1 MDMIQRDAASVIA
14 DFAGLNVLVVGEA
27 MLDSYLNGP
36 PGGICREAPVPIV
49 TVNERSDEPG
59 GAANTAVNVCA
70 FGARVAF
77 LSIIGADVEGR
88 LLREVLRERG
98 VYTEYVMTHTGRRTI
113 AKHRVTADGQ
123 LLVRFDQGTLDA
135 LDRETEEAVLEDL
148 SALFVRADA
157 VIVSDYRGGI
167 MTPRVIE
174 RLAELQAES
183 RRLLMIDAKNLALYR
198 DVGASAVKPNYG
210 EALRL
215 LDLPPAVG
223 RRRADDILRQ
233 GERLLDQTGAR
244 IAAVTLDADGAVIV
258 ERDRPPL
265 RTTGRRVPPARTA
278 GAGDTFI
285 SAFTL
290 ALAAHAD
297 TPQAADIAAAAA
309 RLAVGKDGGTA
320 SCTGDELLAYFH
332 GGTKYIEDEARL
344 GDCVGRHRR
353 AGRRIVFTN
362 GCFDLLH
369 PGHIAHLEAA
379 KSLGDVLIVGINS
392 DAGVAR
398 LKGEGR
404 PINRLDDRAQVLA
417 ALSCVD
423 HVVPFDDDTA
433 VALVRAIRPDVFVK
447 GGEHRRENLP
457 EVPIVEAQGGAV
469 HILPTVDDRST
480 TRVIERIRAGTGE
493 KKGNP
498 HDGTRLDARNPSVVR

>member
-1 MDMIQRDAASVIA
+1 MDVKQRDASAVVA

-49 TVNERSDEPG
+49 TVGERRDEPG
-59 GAANTAVNVCA
+59 GAANTAVNVSA
-70 FGARVAF
+70 LGARVAF
-77 LSIIGADVEGR
+77 LSIIGADLEGR
-88 LLREVLRERG
+88 LLREALRVRG

-123 LLVRFDQGTLDA
+123 LLVRFDQGTLDP
-135 LDRETEEAVLEDL
+135 LDGETEEALLEDL
-148 SALFVRADA
+148 GALFVRADA

-174 RLAELQAES
+174 RLAELQAQS
-183 RRLLMIDAKNLALYR
+183 RRLLVIDAKDLSQYR
-198 DVGASAVKPNYG
+198 TVGASAVKPNYG

-223 RRRADDILRQ
+223 RRRAEDIMRH
-233 GERLLDQTGAR
+233 GERLLAQTGAQ
-244 IAAVTLDADGAVIV
+244 IAAVTLDTDGAVII
-258 ERDRPPL
+258 EQGLAPRC
-265 RTTGRRVPPARTA
+265 TSGRRVPPSRTA

-285 SAFTL
+285 STFAL
-290 ALAAHAD
+290 ALAAGAP
-297 TPQAADIAAAAA
+297 TAQASDIAAAAA
-309 RLAVGKDGGTA
+309 GLGVGKEGTV
-320 SCTGDELLAYFH
+320 SCTAEELCAYFH
-332 GGTKYIEDEARL
+332 GGAKYIEDEARL
-344 GDCVGRHRR
+344 GECVRRHRG

-369 PGHIAHLEAA
+369 PGHVAYLEAA

-392 DAGVAR
+392 DASVRR
-398 LKGEGR
+398 LKGENR

-423 HVVPFDDDTA
+423 HVVPFEGDTA
-433 VALVRAIRPDVFVK
+433 ADLVRAIRPEVFVK
-447 GGEHRRENLP
+447 GGDHSRETLP
-457 EVPIVEAQGGAV
+457 EAPVVEAQGGTV
-469 HILPTVDDRST
+469 HILPYLDDRST
-480 TRVIERIRAGTGE
+480 TRVIERIRAGTKE
-493 KKGNP
+493 RKGS
-498 HDGTRLDARNPSVVR
+498 HDDGSGLDARNPSVVR